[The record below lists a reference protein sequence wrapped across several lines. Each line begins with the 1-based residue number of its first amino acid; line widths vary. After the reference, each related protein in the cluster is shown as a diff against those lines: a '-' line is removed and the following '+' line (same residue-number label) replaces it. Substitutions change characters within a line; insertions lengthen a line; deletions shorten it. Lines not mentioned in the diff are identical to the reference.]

1 MTATVG
7 INLLWLVPG
16 VVGGSEVSTI
26 TTLHAIGD
34 DHPKDLRYVLFALAP
49 FVDAHPELA
58 ERYEIEVLPQ
68 SGRLKGLRVGA
79 EQTWLSAQVRR
90 HRIGAMHHM
99 GGTMPL
105 VPGPRSVLSIHDLQ
119 PFHHPENFHP
129 VKRAWLAQVV
139 PRSLARAQLVLTP
152 SEWVRHTVLER
163 FDVDPA
169 KVETVH
175 HGVPPL
181 PSPAPADEVRAR
193 HRIDGPFVF
202 YAAITYPHK
211 DHLTLVRAMSR
222 LAGDHDD
229 LTLVLSGGAG
239 PAEAQVMA
247 EIAALGLADR
257 VRRIGRVSFPEVV
270 TLLDEA
276 EVVAFP
282 SRYEGFGVPLV
293 EAMSRGRPLVAADTT
308 AVPEIVGDGALLAPP
323 ARVDAW
329 AATLD
334 RLLTD
339 PALRTEVGERG
350 RHQAAR
356 FSPDRNAQA
365 TMAAHRR
372 VLGGGGATVAD
383 HD

>member
-16 VVGGSEVSTI
+16 VVGGSEISTI
-26 TTLHAIGD
+26 TTLHAIAD
-34 DHPKDLRYVLFALAP
+34 DHPDDLRYVLFALTP
-49 FVDAHPELA
+49 FIDAHPELA
-58 ERYEIEVLPQ
+58 DAYEIEVLPQ
-68 SGRLKGLRVGA
+68 SGRVKGLRVGA
-79 EQTWLSAQVRR
+79 EQTWLSARLRR
-90 HRIGAMHHM
+90 HRVDAMHHL

-105 VPGPRSVLSIHDLQ
+105 VPGPPSVLSIHDLQ

-129 VKRAWLAQVV
+129 VKRAWLARVV
-139 PRSLARAQLVLTP
+139 PRSVASAKLVLTP
-152 SEWVRHTVLER
+152 SEWVRRTVLDH

-181 PSPAPADEVRAR
+181 PAPAPAAEVRAR
-193 HRIDGPFVF
+193 HRIDGPFVL

-222 LAGDHDD
+222 LVGDHPD
-229 LTLVLSGGAG
+229 LTLVLTGGAG
-239 PAEAQVMA
+239 PAEDQVMA
-247 EIAALGLADR
+247 EVAALGLAER
-257 VRRIGRVSFPEVV
+257 VRRIGRVSFPDVV
-270 TLLDEA
+270 ALIDEA

-282 SRYEGFGVPLV
+282 SLYEGFGVPLV
-293 EAMSRGRPLVAADTT
+293 ETMSRGRPLVAADTT

-329 AATLD
+329 ANTLD

-339 PALRTEVGERG
+339 AALRSEMGERG
-350 RHQAAR
+350 RRQAAR
-356 FSPDRNAQA
+356 FSPERNARA
-365 TMAAHRR
+365 TIAAHRR
-372 VLGGGGATVAD
+372 VLDDGGASVAG